1 MRKLRPTILK
11 QARVLEGY
19 KQGRLPAYDG
29 GEAQAG
35 SKNVDRLREL
45 LDDVAPDEADD
56 PEEDDDDAGE
66 VFGAGL
72 TDEVLK

>member
-1 MRKLRPTILK
+1 M
-11 QARVLEGY
+11 LEDFR
-19 KQGRLPAYDG
+19 QGRWKTYDG
-29 GEAQAG
+29 CENQA
-35 SKNVDRLREL
+35 SSENVDGLREL

>member
-1 MRKLRPTILK
+1 M
-11 QARVLEGY
+11 
-19 KQGRLPAYDG
+19 PAYDG

-45 LDDVAPDEADD
+45 LDDVAPDEAND